1 MSAIEDKIFALG
13 VVPVIKI
20 DDPQEALPLGEALI
34 AGSLPVAEITFRT
47 AAARQG
53 IKLLREHSP
62 SMLVG
67 AGTITSVAEAEQAL
81 EAGAQFI
88 VSPGYSAAVVSFCQ
102 AADVP
107 IFPGVNNATQ
117 IQEALAQNLSILK
130 FFPAEASGGIKML
143 DALVGPFPAVKFM
156 PTGGIGTDN
165 LATYMKKP
173 YVAACGGSWMVKS
186 SLIQNEQWSEIS
198 RLSRQALFLAH
209 GFSFAHLELANP
221 AAVENQ
227 LLQNLLPADL
237 QSTLRWSPEPRRN
250 RIALSCWNLE
260 RSLAYIRSLDLPVD
274 ELNVTENSQGKPI
287 EIAMEIKNS
296 DFELIVQQG

>member
-1 MSAIEDKIFALG
+1 MSAIVDKIFALG

-20 DDPQEALPLGEALI
+20 DHPEEALPLGEALI

-67 AGTITSVAEAEQAL
+67 AGTITSVKEAEEAL

-102 AADVP
+102 RAGVP

-130 FFPAEASGGIKML
+130 FFPAEASGGITML
-143 DALVGPFPAVKFM
+143 EALVGPFPTVTFM
-156 PTGGIGTDN
+156 PTGGIGIDN

-186 SLIQNEQWSEIS
+186 SLIQNQQWNEIS

-209 GFSFAHLELANP
+209 GFSFANLELGKQETN
-221 AAVENQ
+221 ESQ
-227 LLQNLLPADL
+227 LLQSLLPTDL
-237 QSTLRWSPEPRRN
+237 QATLSWVQESQRN
-250 RIALSCWNLE
+250 QIILSCWNLE
-260 RSLAYIRSLDLPVD
+260 RSLAYLKGLDLPLS
-274 ELNVTENSQGKPI
+274 EYSVTENSQGKPI
-287 EIAMEIKNS
+287 KVVFDLKGS
-296 DFELIVQQG
+296 DFGLVLREA